1 MARNLAPPR
10 TPASLVPLA
19 LLLLIFHGLLG
30 ADYVIERF
38 ALGDANWPGL
48 MRHLPLDALWLQVV
62 WAMGVW
68 LGVAA
73 AFFLMIRDNA
83 SVLLFFATTL
93 AMIAVAAVLY
103 SAQIPALMIPVPAL
117 LAILVIVPLFGWIF
131 ARALNRNGHLH

>member
-10 TPASLVPLA
+10 APASLVPLA

-38 ALGDANWPGL
+38 ALGGESWPGL
-48 MRHLPLDALWLQVV
+48 MRLLPLDALWLKVV
-62 WAMGVW
+62 WALGVW

-73 AFFLMIRDNA
+73 AFFLTIRDNA
-83 SVLLFFATTL
+83 SVLLFFAATL
-93 AMIAVAAVLY
+93 AMVVIAAVLF
-103 SAQIPALMIPVPAL
+103 SAQIPTLVVPVPAL
-117 LAILVIVPLFGWIF
+117 LAVLVIMPLLGWIY